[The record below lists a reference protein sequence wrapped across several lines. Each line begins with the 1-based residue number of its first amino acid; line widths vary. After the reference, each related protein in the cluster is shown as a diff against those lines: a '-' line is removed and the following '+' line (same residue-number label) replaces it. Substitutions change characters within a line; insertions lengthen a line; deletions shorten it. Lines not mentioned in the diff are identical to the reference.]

1 MIEEPETWKTNRV
14 EPEISL
20 EWKDL
25 RIDIK
30 YCGNDLPD
38 EVHEFVE
45 LFPNLSD
52 KVPCS
57 NSIMEKKVAQ
67 KRKMKAP
74 VVDLF
79 GIKGQIIVKQA
90 KVQ

>member
-1 MIEEPETWKTNRV
+1 MMEESGTIERLAWKTNRA

-25 RIDIK
+25 KIDIK

-45 LFPNLSD
+45 LFPNTF
-52 KVPCS
+52 
-57 NSIMEKKVAQ
+57 NSLIVLATF
-67 KRKMKAP
+67 
-74 VVDLF
+74 F
-79 GIKGQIIVKQA
+79 GPQIAASKHIKH
-90 KVQ
+90 